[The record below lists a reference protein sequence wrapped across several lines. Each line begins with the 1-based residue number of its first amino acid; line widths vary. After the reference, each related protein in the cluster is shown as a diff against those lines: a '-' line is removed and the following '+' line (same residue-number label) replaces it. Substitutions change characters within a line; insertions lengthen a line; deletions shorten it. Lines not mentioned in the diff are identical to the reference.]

1 MGKKKT
7 SWLSTMKKV
16 FKPKDSSPPSD
27 HRVFLPLLP
36 PSSSRPIVHGARD
49 VAYAGFFLRAVEE
62 GGGGERRRCSGDC
75 VGGELSGGDVA
86 GGDEPRERG
95 RVGGGGGKAGAG
107 HRRGDEGRGGGSG
120 GRREGRAAGWLRP
133 AVEGGASSG
142 GHPVRL
148 PRLLDKF
155 LLGFSLGKGQVGFPG
170 SVSQDNCHGARMP
183 YCYSDSTESMDQ
195 PGDHCFPAR
204 RALRALRGLVRLQ
217 ALVRGHHVRKQA
229 HMTLRCMQSLVRVQA
244 LVRNRRLQVASH
256 RNVLFSPFPA
266 AATYHGPCQFR
277 HPKMR
282 AAPRDLH
289 LMEKDDEE
297 EEEEADGGGNRRVYM
312 KSPNSKSLGLRN
324 WDGRRQS
331 LDAIAVN
338 SQRKHDALVRRERAL
353 AYAYTYQ
360 VFVSSFYISPWLC
373 AMRTVC
379 LNWRNKQQQQQRW
392 HEKPQWGWNWLER
405 WMAAQQWEARHG
417 ATPPQPMSS
426 YVTATAMD
434 GLSEKTVE
442 MDPGRRS
449 PINPM
454 HYSYHLRDEPGRQ
467 PAVPSYMADT
477 QCARAKVRAQ
487 APSVTKWNSTTRRAK
502 TGNMGDSSSS
512 GGGTS
517 ATINPAGRS
526 PSHMGVGLTVRHTG
540 YSPDSSCGGDD
551 CTPPFGGRGRRTAV
565 NV

>member
-27 HRVFLPLLP
+27 HRWK
-36 PSSSRPIVHGARD
+36 REAEENDGTAAEIVS
-49 VAYAGFFLRAVEE
+49 VENFPAE
-62 GGGGERRRCSGDC
+62 TSPEATNHESGGGWGE
-75 VGGELSGGDVA
+75 EVA
-86 GGDEPRERG
+86 KRER
-95 RVGGGGGKAGAG
+95 AIAAAT
-107 HRRGDEGRGGGSG
+107 
-120 GRREGRAAGWLRP
+120 RAAAAAAEAAAR
-133 AVEGGASSG
+133 V
-142 GHPVRL
+142 VRL
-148 PRLLDKF
+148 AGCVRPSKEERAAVVI
-155 LLGFSLGKGQVGFPG
+155 Q
-170 SVSQDNCHGARMP
+170 SVYRG
-183 YCYSDSTESMDQ
+183 YL
-195 PGDHCFPAR
+195 AR

-353 AYAYTYQ
+353 AYAYTY
-360 VFVSSFYISPWLC
+360 
-373 AMRTVC
+373 
-379 LNWRNKQQQQQRW
+379 QQQQQRW

>member
-1 MGKKKT
+1 MGKKT
-7 SWLSTMKKV
+7 SWLSTVKKV

-27 HRVFLPLLP
+27 HRWE
-36 PSSSRPIVHGARD
+36 READAEAEAEAEENDGAAAEIVS
-49 VAYAGFFLRAVEE
+49 VEHFPAE
-62 GGGGERRRCSGDC
+62 TSPEATNHESGGGWGE
-75 VGGELSGGDVA
+75 EVA
-86 GGDEPRERG
+86 ERER
-95 RVGGGGGKAGAG
+95 AIAAAT
-107 HRRGDEGRGGGSG
+107 
-120 GRREGRAAGWLRP
+120 RAAAAAAEAAAR
-133 AVEGGASSG
+133 V
-142 GHPVRL
+142 VRL
-148 PRLLDKF
+148 AGCVRPSKEERAAVVI
-155 LLGFSLGKGQVGFPG
+155 Q
-170 SVSQDNCHGARMP
+170 SVYRG
-183 YCYSDSTESMDQ
+183 YL
-195 PGDHCFPAR
+195 AR

-229 HMTLRCMQSLVRVQA
+229 HMTWRCMQSLVRVQA

-266 AATYHGPCQFR
+266 AAAATHHGPYQFR

-282 AAPRDLH
+282 AAPRDH
-289 LMEKDDEE
+289 LQDFHIMEEEDEE

-312 KSPNSKSLGLRN
+312 KSHNSKSLGLRN
-324 WDGRRQS
+324 WDGRQQS

-338 SQRKHDALVRRERAL
+338 SQQKHNALVRRERAL

-360 VFVSSFYISPWLC
+360 Q
-373 AMRTVC
+373 
-379 LNWRNKQQQQQRW
+379 QQQQQRW

-417 ATPPQPMSS
+417 APPPQPMSS

-454 HYSYHLRDEPGRQ
+454 HYSYHLRDDPGRQ
-467 PAVPSYMADT
+467 PAVPSYMAAT
-477 QCARAKVRAQ
+477 QSAMAKVRAQ
-487 APSVTKWNSTTRRAK
+487 APPVTKWNSTSRRGK
-502 TGNMGDSSSS
+502 TGNMVDSSSS

-517 ATINPAGRS
+517 ATINPVGRS
-526 PSHMGVGLTVRHTG
+526 PSHMGVGLAGRHTG

-551 CTPPFGGRGRRTAV
+551 CTPPFGGRGRRTTV